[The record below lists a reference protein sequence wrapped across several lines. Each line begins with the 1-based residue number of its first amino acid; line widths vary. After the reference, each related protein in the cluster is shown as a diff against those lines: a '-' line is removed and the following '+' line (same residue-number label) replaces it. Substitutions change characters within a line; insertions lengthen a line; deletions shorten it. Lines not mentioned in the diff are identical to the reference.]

1 METPTTSS
9 SEKNNNV
16 KPVREVNQVRRRRDT
31 AMSNGSGNETSA
43 SSDVDEVF
51 GPVMTEMADD
61 DQASPTVRDFTKKND
76 SVSYVLDLG
85 GEFTP
90 TGAPPLPYLTPSS
103 PWTPRRNLVRFASL
117 RYSHR
122 PSTHH

>member
-1 METPTTSS
+1 M
-9 SEKNNNV
+9 K
-16 KPVREVNQVRRRRDT
+16 RRRDT
-31 AMSNGSGNETSA
+31 ATSNGSGNDT

-51 GPVMTEMADD
+51 GPVTSETADHH
-61 DQASPTVRDFTKKND
+61 QASSPTVREFTKKND

-85 GEFTP
+85 GGEFTP
-90 TGAPPLPYLTPSS
+90 TGASPLPYLTPSS
-103 PWTPRRNLVRFASL
+103 PWTSRRNLVRFASL